1 MHNLLQKSFSSAL
14 TRFYRTKLKR
24 KLCKSHNI
32 LEGMCQAAFCMQL
45 RATFMQQRETLER
58 LVIVQRRFSQATLLA
73 NLTFSSL
80 LFFYH
85 FLSSAT
91 FCELS
96 KTQSF
101 LQKETSA
108 ESTATKLHLPMKPKI
123 SHLWIGFRLC
133 SKKYLTYWTRCSFP
147 KIALT
152 EHQLV

>member
-1 MHNLLQKSFSSAL
+1 MHSLLQKSFSSAL

-32 LEGMCQAAFCMQL
+32 LEGTCQAAFCMQL
-45 RATFMQQRETLER
+45 RATFMQQRETPER
-58 LVIVQRRFSQATLLA
+58 LVIVQRRVSQATLLA
-73 NLTFSSL
+73 NPTFSSL
-80 LFFYH
+80 LFFYR
-85 FLSSAT
+85 FLSAT

-96 KTQSF
+96 KTETF

-133 SKKYLTYWTRCSFP
+133 SKKYLTY
-147 KIALT
+147 
-152 EHQLV
+152 

>member
-1 MHNLLQKSFSSAL
+1 MHHLLQKSFSSAL

-32 LEGMCQAAFCMQL
+32 LEGMCRAAFCMQL

-58 LVIVQRRFSQATLLA
+58 LVIVQRRSSRATLLA
-73 NLTFSSL
+73 NPTFSSL

-85 FLSSAT
+85 FLSAT

-96 KTQSF
+96 KTETF

-108 ESTATKLHLPMKPKI
+108 ESTATILHLPMKPKI

-133 SKKYLTYWTRCSFP
+133 SKKYLTY
-147 KIALT
+147 
-152 EHQLV
+152 